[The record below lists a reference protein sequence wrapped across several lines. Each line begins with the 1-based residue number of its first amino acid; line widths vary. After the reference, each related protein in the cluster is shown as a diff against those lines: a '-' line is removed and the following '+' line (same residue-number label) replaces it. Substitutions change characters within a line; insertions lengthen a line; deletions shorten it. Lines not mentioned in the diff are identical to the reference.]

1 MQGFEYSG
9 MIIVNKSKIAVHT
22 SFGTYIGTSTAN
34 VKLRQPKDLNSL
46 GLTL

>member
-1 MQGFEYSG
+1 MQGFEYNE
-9 MIIVNKSKIAVHT
+9 MIILNKSKIAVHT
-22 SFGTYIGTSTAN
+22 SIGTSIGTSTAN